1 MAKFIEVS
9 TQNGERYINVEQII
23 YVRENPNTDKDEY
36 PGYILLSRSMMDGV
50 RTRETYEQLV
60 QLIITTNERD

>member
-9 TQNGERYINVEQII
+9 TRAGERYINVEQII

-36 PGYILLSRSMMDGV
+36 PGYILPSRSMMDGI

-60 QLIITTNERD
+60 QLIITTNEN